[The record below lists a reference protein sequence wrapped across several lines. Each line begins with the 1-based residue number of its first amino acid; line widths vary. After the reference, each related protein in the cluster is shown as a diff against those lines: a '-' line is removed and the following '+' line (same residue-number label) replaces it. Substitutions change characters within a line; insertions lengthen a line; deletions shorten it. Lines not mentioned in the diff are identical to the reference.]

1 MVGTRHAVS
10 DNNSKSGLGMPSP
23 YNPER
28 EQIQD
33 RKAGLKRKTENCSLS
48 SPSIPSILII
58 PITPLSVY
66 KTKVYDKS
74 NLL

>member
-1 MVGTRHAVS
+1 MLSMSKIDEVKSRSMVGTRHAVS

-33 RKAGLKRKTENCSLS
+33 RKAGLKRDTVR
-48 SPSIPSILII
+48 
-58 PITPLSVY
+58 TYPLRSVAPRHP
-66 KTKVYDKS
+66 
-74 NLL
+74 